1 MRGYVLIE
9 DFRCWAEILNMP
21 QRELRSG
28 AAFRMTIRGG
38 DCQAIA
44 QTEPFVENEFARY
57 KQVWHDNSDGWF
69 GDR

>member
-1 MRGYVLIE
+1 
-9 DFRCWAEILNMP
+9 MP

-69 GDR
+69 GDS